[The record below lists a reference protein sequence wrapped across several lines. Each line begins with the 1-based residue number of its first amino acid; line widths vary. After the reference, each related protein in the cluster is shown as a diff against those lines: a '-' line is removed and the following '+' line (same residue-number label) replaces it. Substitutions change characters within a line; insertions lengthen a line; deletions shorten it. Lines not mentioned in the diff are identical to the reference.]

1 MGTFGVLVFDGA
13 EELDVAGPWEV
24 LTASAAL
31 LEREGAP
38 PDRVLL
44 VAAGLEPIRCRK
56 GMRLLPDATFD
67 DHPPLDVVVVP
78 GGEGTLLASADPTL
92 LGWLARVGPQASW
105 VASVCTGALLL
116 HASGLAAGRRLA
128 THWAYEDRLAELGAE
143 VVRDARWVA
152 DGNLASS
159 QGVSAGIDM
168 ALWLVGQLHSPRHA
182 RATQRYIQYDPAPPY
197 QADVWPRSGAP

>member
-1 MGTFGVLVFDGA
+1 MLVFDGA
-13 EELDVAGPWEV
+13 EELDIAGPWEV

-31 LEREGAP
+31 LEREGTP

-44 VAAGLEPIRCRK
+44 VAAGHGPVRCHK
-56 GMRLLPDATFD
+56 GMRLLPDTTFD
-67 DHPPLDVVVVP
+67 THPPLDVVVVP

-92 LGWLARVGPQASW
+92 LQWLVRVGARASW
-105 VASVCTGALLL
+105 VAGVCTGALLL
-116 HASGLAAGRRLA
+116 HASGLATGKRLA
-128 THWAYEDRLAELGAE
+128 THWAYEDRLEAFGAT

-152 DGNLASS
+152 DGNLVSS

-168 ALWLVGQLHSPRHA
+168 TLWLVGQLHSPRHA

-197 QADVWPRSGAP
+197 QADV

>member
-1 MGTFGVLVFDGA
+1 MSTIGVLVFDGA
-13 EELDVAGPWEV
+13 EELDVVGPWEV
-24 LTASAAL
+24 LTASSAL

-38 PDRVLL
+38 PDQVLL
-44 VAAGLEPIRCRK
+44 VAAGLEPVRCRT
-56 GMRLLPDATFD
+56 GMRLLPDTTFA
-67 DHPPLDVVVVP
+67 DHPPLDVIVVP
-78 GGEGTLLASADPTL
+78 GGDGVVLATADQALLD
-92 LGWLARVGPQASW
+92 WLARAGAGASW

-116 HASGLAAGRRLA
+116 HASGLAAGKRLA
-128 THWAYEDRLAELGAE
+128 THRVFEDRLAELGVD

-152 DGNLASS
+152 DGNVVSS

-197 QADVWPRSGAP
+197 QADV

>member
-1 MGTFGVLVFDGA
+1 M
-13 EELDVAGPWEV
+13 
-24 LTASAAL
+24 
-31 LEREGAP
+31 
-38 PDRVLL
+38 
-44 VAAGLEPIRCRK
+44 
-56 GMRLLPDATFD
+56 LPDATFD

-78 GGEGTLLASADPTL
+78 GGEGTLLASADPAL
-92 LGWLARVGPQASW
+92 LGWLARVGGQASW
-105 VASVCTGALLL
+105 VAGVCTGALLL

-152 DGNLASS
+152 DGNLVSS

-182 RATQRYIQYDPAPPY
+182 RATQRY
-197 QADVWPRSGAP
+197 